1 MISLRFLGGLSPALR
16 VAVVFYLLHILLQ
29 GKIALL
35 QITAFV
41 TILFLGWS
49 IARGEMRA
57 SFHILFFPLAL
68 YGLAS
73 SLSAL
78 ANGVSI
84 HRFADAGIWF
94 KMLIFPAALLIFRQV
109 PQTRELALRAQ
120 IVFATSIALVGLYQ
134 YFALDRRDLEHRI
147 TGTSTHVMTYSGL
160 LLPASLLLLVLAIHR
175 QRWWLWAA
183 AGITSFALLL
193 TFTRS
198 VWVAWA
204 VAALALFA
212 LTRPRWLMF
221 AVPLLLIFVTLMPLD
236 LFGRLISSFDLEVTS
251 NFDRVRMVEAGAEI
265 IKDYPTTGVGP
276 ANVKEIYPL
285 YRKPDAPR
293 FRPPHL
299 HNNVVQIW
307 AERGILGL
315 SAYLLLLGLFLR
327 ECARGWRGGGRM
339 WAEGGVVVAVGL
351 TCAGLFEFNFG
362 DAEVF
367 YLMLEYFALI
377 VASLEATP
385 EPAPNEPAPS
395 LVPAGS

>member
-35 QITAFV
+35 QITAFG

-84 HRFADAGIWF
+84 HPFADAAIWF

-198 VWVAWA
+198 VWLAWA

-221 AVPLLLIFVTLMPLD
+221 AVPLLLISVTLMPLD

-251 NFDRVRMVEAGAEI
+251 NFDRVRMVEAGAEM
-265 IKDYPTTGVGP
+265 IKDYPTIGVGP

-299 HNNVVQIW
+299 HNNVVQTW

-362 DAEVF
+362 DTEVF

-377 VASLEATP
+377 VASLEALP
-385 EPAPNEPAPS
+385 EPASNEPAPS